1 MKDTK
6 VLCEEKWRNGTQS
19 VWCFTLDAVDPGYL
33 ARRPHCILSFPR
45 ECRHFYVQEKQSSRE
60 TGAQNQLEHTHPPL
74 ASFSS
79 PCPSPE
85 SKTSCWGE
93 SSILIYFIFF
103 FKYKALFSWQSAC
116 LSFLSTRI
124 TECSTT
130 RTLDFISLFC
140 SIQIVLLGVGS
151 HSLLKVEGEKWIGRI
166 ACYVDQLK
174 NAWPG
179 CGRL

>member
-1 MKDTK
+1 MKDRK
-6 VLCEEKWRNGTQS
+6 VLYEEKWRNETQS
-19 VWCFTLDAVDPGYL
+19 VSCFTLDAVDPGYL

-85 SKTSCWGE
+85 SKMSCWGE

-103 FKYKALFSWQSAC
+103 LNIKPYSHDNQPASVFWVPGLLNVLRQGLLILFPFFVPSKLCCWGLGATAFWR
-116 LSFLSTRI
+116 LKGKNGLV
-124 TECSTT
+124 E
-130 RTLDFISLFC
+130 LLVMLIS
-140 SIQIVLLGVGS
+140 
-151 HSLLKVEGEKWIGRI
+151 
-166 ACYVDQLK
+166 
-174 NAWPG
+174 
-179 CGRL
+179 